1 MSQKLQDLAQSLVAR
16 TFGVSVSGDVEG
28 VGVIDIASILAT
40 ALALLPMLPCFKKA
54 ETPAEK
60 RQLVEDRPELAISR
74 TAQKIRQEA
83 RGQGERII
91 RKESKRLAEQIV
103 NDYLS
108 STDDEVASYGI
119 TL

>member
-1 MSQKLQDLAQSLVAR
+1 MSQKLQELSQSIVAR
-16 TFGVSVSGDVEG
+16 TFGVSVSGSVDG
-28 VGVIDIASILAT
+28 VAVIDIAAILT
-40 ALALLPMLPCFKKA
+40 TVLALLPMLPCLKAA

-91 RKESKRLAEQIV
+91 RRDSKRLAEQVV

-108 STDDEVASYGI
+108 STDEEVDAYGI